1 MLTHGANARGAAPG
15 TAHVADRFSRQA
27 SAHPRRIAIR
37 SADRAVTFAE
47 LNGGADAIAARL
59 RALNVGLETIVA
71 VHAER
76 SIEAVAGILGIM
88 KAGGVF
94 LPIDPANPEEH
105 TRFVLADSRASVI
118 VADQRSMPS
127 LGGYGVP
134 CVCLERAREEQ
145 PCEESAGATLPDITR
160 APATAWPRHG
170 TRAVWSDTAAYVIYT
185 SGSTG
190 RPKGVVVTHRNLET
204 YLEWV
209 ERVLFED
216 GALGV
221 PFLTDLT
228 FDACLKQLFA
238 PLVAG
243 REVHLLS
250 KRLLSDPA
258 ALVAALRDGSTTG
271 LNCVPSLWAYLLDA
285 FCEGRARAP
294 ERLEALYVGGE
305 ALRPELVARTL
316 ARFPHLRIWNLYGP
330 TESTANATAARIG
343 RDDMV
348 TIGRPVTGTE
358 AHILDETGQL
368 VANGVTG
375 ELHLSGAGL
384 ARGYLHRPALTAE
397 RFVPNPFST
406 QPGSRMYR
414 TGDSTR
420 RLEDG
425 RIEFLGRVD
434 DQVKIRGHRIELGE
448 IETALR
454 AVDGLRE
461 AVVVLREDTP
471 GDARLVGYVSVAD
484 RHAIDIDAVRRGL
497 SSVLPDIMVPSRLV
511 VLDRLP
517 LTPNGKIDR
526 RALPVPEA
534 VAGTARSASTELRI
548 DTQRPARAGADV
560 GASGDIESVSGIW
573 RDVLRLPSVGLDDN
587 FFDLGGHSLLAV
599 QVLALMRERLG
610 RTIPITDLFRFPTVR
625 LMARHLEGGPS
636 SSGSAA
642 LDRGRARAD
651 ARRQARQRR
660 PVADA

>member
-1 MLTHGANARGAAPG
+1 MLTHGANARRAAPG
-15 TAHVADRFSRQA
+15 TAHVADRFARQA
-27 SAHPRRIAIR
+27 AAHPRRIAIR
-37 SADRAVTFAE
+37 SADRAVTYAE
-47 LNGGADAIAARL
+47 LNGDAAAIAARL
-59 RALNVGLETIVA
+59 RALNVGPETIVA

-118 VADQRSMPS
+118 VADERSMPS
-127 LGGYGVP
+127 LRGYDVP
-134 CVCLERAREEQ
+134 CVCLGQ
-145 PCEESAGATLPDITR
+145 PSDATTW
-160 APATAWPRHG
+160 AQHG
-170 TRAVWSDTAAYVIYT
+170 TREIWPDTAAYVIYT

-285 FCEGRARAP
+285 FCEGRAPVP

-316 ARFPHLRIWNLYGP
+316 ARLPHLRIWNLYGP

-343 RDDMV
+343 RDDTV
-348 TIGRPVTGTE
+348 TIGHPVTGTE

-368 VANGVTG
+368 VANGVAG
-375 ELHLSGAGL
+375 ELFLSGAGL

-414 TGDSTR
+414 TGDSAR

-448 IETALR
+448 IEAALATYEPIR
-454 AVDGLRE
+454 H
-461 AVVVLREDTP
+461 AVVVAREHASGGLRLI
-471 GDARLVGYVSVAD
+471 AYVVAAKGE
-484 RHAIDIDAVRRGL
+484 AIDVRALRGHLMQRLPEYMLPAAYVCLDA
-497 SSVLPDIMVPSRLV
+497 
-511 VLDRLP
+511 LP
-517 LTPNGKIDR
+517 LTRHGKIDR
-526 RALPVPEA
+526 RALPPLDSALAPASAPASGPDDGRTPTERA
-534 VAGTARSASTELRI
+534 VAAMWMSLLGL
-548 DTQRPARAGADV
+548 
-560 GASGDIESVSGIW
+560 ESVN
-573 RDVLRLPSVGLDDN
+573 DDDS
-587 FFDLGGHSLLAV
+587 FFAIGGHSLLVIKLAARIRQDLGISLPLRVIFDAPTIRDQAAAV
-599 QVLALMRERLG
+599 ER
-610 RTIPITDLFRFPTVR
+610 
-625 LMARHLEGGPS
+625 AR
-636 SSGSAA
+636 SAA
-642 LDRGRARAD
+642 SLARTPPPREDATD
-651 ARRQARQRR
+651 ARGHT
-660 PVADA
+660 VLNG